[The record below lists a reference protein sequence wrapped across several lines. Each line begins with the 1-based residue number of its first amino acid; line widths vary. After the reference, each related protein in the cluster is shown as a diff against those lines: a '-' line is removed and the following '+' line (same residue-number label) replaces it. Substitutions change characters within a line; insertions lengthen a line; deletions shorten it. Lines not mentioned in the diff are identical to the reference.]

1 MFESNKGTWQKTYL
15 LKNTLICKLSWM
27 HIFQPIVLVKIK
39 VIVGYVAFFS
49 CNLRTETCNAVEL
62 RNKILW
68 VKKNKEPEVA
78 KKSEV
83 EEDVEN

>member
-1 MFESNKGTWQKTYL
+1 ML
-15 LKNTLICKLSWM
+15 
-27 HIFQPIVLVKIK
+27 H
-39 VIVGYVAFFS
+39 FFS

-68 VKKNKEPEVA
+68 VKKNKESEVA